1 MGDERWQVI
10 TGDCLEVMRGMD
22 ADSVDTIITDPP
34 YGLSF
39 MGKEWD
45 RGVPGVHFWAE
56 ALRVA
61 KPGAMLMAF
70 GGTRTFHRLAVAI
83 EDAGWEI
90 RDTIMWVYGSGFPKS
105 HDISKAIDKAAG
117 VEREVVGE
125 RPIAYPD
132 SDTWG
137 IPNNGGIGNEKSMW
151 NVGAVNE
158 GGTRSITAPA
168 TPAAQEWHGYGT
180 ALKPAHE
187 PIIVAMKPLDGTFAA
202 NALRHGVAGLWVDG
216 GRVETDWSD
225 RPESWKK
232 SGFGKKPTTSM
243 FSSGG
248 TGIDTSKG
256 RWPANVIHDGSD
268 EVLAGFPVSVA
279 RPGKPENIGVSGS
292 GEKRGLFGIGSIVQS
307 GYYDTEKSAARFFY
321 CAKSSRA
328 ERDAGLEGMTK
339 ARQGNRPGSPD
350 PTGKFPDRDQHE
362 KGGNNH
368 PTVKPLALMRYLAR
382 LTKTPTGGVVLDPF
396 AGSGSTGCAAVMEGR
411 GFIGIEIDE
420 DYADIARARIAK
432 AAEQARQLTLGI
444 EQAA

>member
-1 MGDERWQVI
+1 MSDWEVM

-45 RGVPGVHFWAE
+45 HGVPGVHFWQE

-61 KPGAMLMAF
+61 KPGAMMLAF
-70 GGTRTFHRLAVAI
+70 GGTRTHHRLAVAI
-83 EDAGWEI
+83 EDAGWEL

-105 HDISKAIDKAAG
+105 HDISKAIDRAAG
-117 VEREVVGE
+117 EEREVVGE
-125 RPIAYPD
+125 RIKRGDKKAYKQNV
-132 SDTWG
+132 TK
-137 IPNNGGIGNEKSMW
+137 GNEKF
-151 NVGAVNE
+151 VTQE
-158 GGTRSITAPA
+158 YQTPITAPA
-168 TPAAQEWHGYGT
+168 TDAARQWDGWGT
-180 ALKPAHE
+180 ALKPAWE
-187 PIIVAMKPLDGTFAA
+187 PVLVAMKPLDGTFAA

-216 GRVETDWSD
+216 SRVGYNEPIKPMAAKGGGNKVYRQSGRYE
-225 RPESWKK
+225 
-232 SGFGKKPTTSM
+232 PTTELKPS
-243 FSSGG
+243 
-248 TGIDTSKG
+248 G

-268 EVLAGFPVSVA
+268 EVLAGFPSNAGGGFGVRGGGGNGAWNPTDRTQSK
-279 RPGKPENIGVSGS
+279 GKTIRGG
-292 GEKRGLFGIGSIVQS
+292 GETV
-307 GYYDTEKSAARFFY
+307 GYGDTGSAARFFY

-350 PTGKFPDRDQHE
+350 PTGKFPDHDQRE

-396 AGSGSTGCAAVMEGR
+396 AGSGSTGCAAVTEGR
-411 GFIGIEIDE
+411 RFIGIEIDE
-420 DYADIARARIAK
+420 GYADIARARIAK
-432 AAEQARQLTLGI
+432 AAEQARQLELL
-444 EQAA
+444 

>member
-1 MGDERWQVI
+1 MMGDDWQVI

-45 RGVPGVHFWAE
+45 HGVPGVHFWQE

-61 KPGAMLMAF
+61 KPGAMMLAF

-83 EDAGWEI
+83 EDAGWEL

-105 HDISKAIDKAAG
+105 HDISKAIDRAAG
-117 VEREVVGE
+117 EEREVVGE
-125 RPIAYPD
+125 RIKRGDKKAYKQNV
-132 SDTWG
+132 TK
-137 IPNNGGIGNEKSMW
+137 GNEKF
-151 NVGAVNE
+151 VTQE
-158 GGTRSITAPA
+158 YQTPITAPA
-168 TPAAQEWHGYGT
+168 TDAARQWDGWGT
-180 ALKPAHE
+180 ALKPAWE

-216 GRVETDWSD
+216 GRVEAVGQEKHAA
-225 RPESWKK
+225 PG
-232 SGFGKKPTTSM
+232 SGTLGRN
-243 FSSGG
+243 GIYG
-248 TGIDTSKG
+248 TANEPLNSKQVERANNGQNPRYDPSG

-350 PTGKFPDRDQHE
+350 PTGKFPDHDQRE

-368 PTVKPLALMRYLAR
+368 PTVKPLALMRHLAR

-411 GFIGIEIDE
+411 RFIGIEIDE

-432 AAEQARQLTLGI
+432 AAEQARQEPLPL
-444 EQAA
+444 